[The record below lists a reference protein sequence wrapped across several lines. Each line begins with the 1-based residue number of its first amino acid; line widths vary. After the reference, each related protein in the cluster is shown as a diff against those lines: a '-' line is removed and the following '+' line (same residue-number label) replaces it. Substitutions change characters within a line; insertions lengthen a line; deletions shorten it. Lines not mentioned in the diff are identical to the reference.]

1 MPRTFTR
8 ARDPFSSYSHFLGA
22 VAAAAGLLVLL
33 VRAAWL
39 HVPVQ
44 TGVSVL
50 LFGLSLIALYTASA
64 VYHYSLR
71 GEHVLRV
78 LKKLDHSMIYVL
90 IAGSYTPVVLR
101 YMAAP
106 DSYWFLAIIW
116 GIALFG
122 IAVKLIWIDAPRFLG
137 TALYLLMGWA
147 VVFRFDVVLA
157 MPAPAIAL
165 LALGGVLYTAGGVIY
180 IAKKPNL
187 SAAIGFHELFHL
199 FVLAG
204 SLCHYLM
211 VFLFV
216 L

>member
-1 MPRTFTR
+1 MPKTFLK
-8 ARDPFSSYSHFLGA
+8 AREPFSSYSHFIGA
-22 VAAAAGLLVLL
+22 VAAGAGLLIMLL
-33 VRAAWL
+33 RGVADGVSL
-39 HVPVQ
+39 Q
-44 TGVSVL
+44 TGLSVL
-50 LFGLSLIALYTASA
+50 LFCLSLIALYTASA

-71 GEHVLRV
+71 GEHVIRV

-101 YMAAP
+101 YMDVP
-106 DSYWFLAIIW
+106 DAYVFLAVIW

-122 IAVKLIWIDAPRFLG
+122 IGAKLLWIDAPRFLG
-137 TALYLLMGWA
+137 TILYLLMGWA

-165 LALGGVLYTAGGVIY
+165 LAAGGLAYTVGGVIY
-180 IAKKPNL
+180 ILKKPNL
-187 SAAIGFHELFHL
+187 SAVVGFHELFHL

-211 VFLFV
+211 VFLYV

>member
-1 MPRTFTR
+1 MPKTFLK
-8 ARDPFSSYSHFLGA
+8 AREPFSSYSHFIGA
-22 VAAAAGLLVLL
+22 VAAGAGLLIMLL
-33 VRAAWL
+33 RGVADGVSL
-39 HVPVQ
+39 Q
-44 TGVSVL
+44 TGLSVL
-50 LFGLSLIALYTASA
+50 LFCLSLIALYTASA

-71 GEHVLRV
+71 GEHVIRV

-101 YMAAP
+101 YMDAP
-106 DSYWFLAIIW
+106 DSYVFLAVIW

-122 IAVKLIWIDAPRFLG
+122 IGAKLLWIDAPRFLG
-137 TALYLLMGWA
+137 RILYLLMGWA
-147 VVFRFDVVLA
+147 VVFRFDGVLA

-165 LALGGVLYTAGGVIY
+165 LAAGGLAYTVGGVIY
-180 IAKKPNL
+180 ILKKPNL
-187 SAAIGFHELFHL
+187 SAVVGFHELFHL

-211 VFLFV
+211 VFLYV